1 MNGKAS
7 HRASMITR
15 KSIASAFMITIG
27 VLPCAVG
34 LGGTSAIAQET
45 VTIVSSLPRTG
56 SANAQTTGIVNGIRL
71 AIDEVKGNVSGTTI
85 RFEDWDDA
93 SPERGAW
100 DPVIEG
106 ANADKAINDPSVV
119 AYIGPYNSG
128 AAKISSSKLNR
139 AGLAQ
144 VSPGASWPGLTKEG
158 LGGPGEPR
166 MYRPSGAVTF
176 FRTVPAD
183 DIQGP
188 AAAQWAKD
196 LGKTRVFVLHD
207 RELYGKGIADIF
219 KKTAE
224 KLGLEVVGFEGIDP
238 KAANYKALANK
249 IRMTSPTLV
258 FFGGTTQSNAGQIAK
273 DIRTAGVEAALMVPD
288 GCFEQAFISAAG
300 AEQINDRTYITFSGL
315 PARLLT
321 GKGKEF
327 YEAYKA
333 RFGSEPEAYAVYGYD
348 AAGAILQA
356 IAKAGRGA
364 GRAAV
369 LAALRETKD
378 YQGALGTWSFDANGD
393 TTLESLSG
401 NIVRNGAFE
410 FLTSLKK
417 PAL

>member
-1 MNGKAS
+1 MMRHLVKA
-7 HRASMITR
+7 RLLGLLVGAGVMVVG
-15 KSIASAFMITIG
+15 AGVSAE
-27 VLPCAVG
+27 
-34 LGGTSAIAQET
+34 ET

-56 SANAQTTGIVNGIRL
+56 SANAQTNSIVNGIRL
-71 AIDEVKGNVSGTTI
+71 AIEEVKGTVGGMTV
-85 RFEDWDDA
+85 RFDDLDDA

-100 DPVIEG
+100 DPVLEG
-106 ANADKAINDPSVV
+106 ANADKAIADPTVV
-119 AYIGPYNSG
+119 AFIGPYNSG
-128 AAKISSSKLNR
+128 AAKISSPKLNR

-144 VSPGASWPGLTKEG
+144 VTPGASWPGLTKEG

-188 AAAQWAKD
+188 AAAQWAKE
-196 LGKTRVFVLHD
+196 LGKDRVFVLHD

-224 KLGLEVVGFEGIDP
+224 KIGLNVVGFEGIDA
-238 KAANYKALANK
+238 KAANYKPLANK
-249 IRMTSPTLV
+249 IRMTRPSLV
-258 FFGGTTQSNAGQIAK
+258 YFGGTTQSNAGQIAK
-273 DIRTAGVEAALMVPD
+273 DLRTAGVDAAFMVPD

-300 AEQINDRTYITFSGL
+300 AENLNDTAYVTFSGL

-333 RFGSEPEAYAVYGYD
+333 RFGIEPEGYAVYGYD
-348 AAGAILQA
+348 AAGAVLQA
-356 IAKAGRGA
+356 IAKVGKND
-364 GRAAV
+364 RAAI
-369 LAALRETKD
+369 LAALRETRD
-378 YQGALGTWSFDANGD
+378 YRGALGTWSFDKNGD
-393 TTLESLSG
+393 TTLETLSG
-401 NIVRNGAFE
+401 NIVRNGTFE

-417 PAL
+417 PVL

>member
-7 HRASMITR
+7 HRASMMIR
-15 KSIASAFMITIG
+15 KSITSAFMITIG